1 MKFKHIFFS
10 IFFSICFGEYAA
22 SQNFSVY
29 AAAGLMKYQGDLD
42 FPLYSFQEAKFC
54 AAAGFN
60 YQYGHLILRSDF
72 LHGSLAGA
80 DSITSSRKQR
90 NLSFATNITEFSLG
104 LEYDLFDIRGH
115 KKITPYIVGSLGIF
129 HFNPYAFDSAG
140 TKTYLQPLGTEGQGL
155 SLYPKRKFY
164 KLTQLNQILGGGFK
178 YRLTDNFTFGVELL
192 TRNLYTD
199 YLDDVSTTY
208 PDQQALLAARGPQ
221 ALEFSFR
228 AGEINSAAIYEDGKR
243 RGNPSNKDTY
253 YNLVFKITYTF
264 TARSGSGFYSGKR
277 GKSTRCPVNVH

>member
-1 MKFKHIFFS
+1 M
-10 IFFSICFGEYAA
+10 Y
-22 SQNFSVY
+22 
-29 AAAGLMKYQGDLD
+29 
-42 FPLYSFQEAKFC
+42 
-54 AAAGFN
+54 
-60 YQYGHLILRSDF
+60 
-72 LHGSLAGA
+72 GSLSGA
-80 DSITSSRKQR
+80 DNKTSSRKSR
-90 NLSFATNITEFSLG
+90 NLSFATNITEYSLG
-104 LEYDLFDIRGH
+104 LEYDLFDIRGD
-115 KKITPYIVGSLGIF
+115 KKITPYIFGSLGVF

-164 KLTQLNQILGGGFK
+164 KLTQLNQILGGGLK
-178 YRLTDNFTFGVELL
+178 YRLTDNFTLGVELL

-208 PDQQALLAARGPQ
+208 PNQQALLAARGPQ
-221 ALEFSFR
+221 AVEFTFR
-228 AGEINSAAIYEDGKR
+228 AGEIDPAAIYEDGKR

-264 TARSGSGFYSGKR
+264 TGRSSSGFYSGKR